1 MQDGVHGTYAEY
13 TPVTAGKLM
22 PVPDAL
28 SLQVATAA
36 LTLTLTRTRTR
47 TRTQTL
53 TLTNPTPNQVA
64 TAAAVQGLTAHY
76 LVHDSYPLRAGQW
89 CLVHAAAGGTG
100 QWI

>member
-36 LTLTLTRTRTR
+36 
-47 TRTQTL
+47 
-53 TLTNPTPNQVA
+53 TNPNPNPNPNPNA
-64 TAAAVQGLTAHY
+64 
-76 LVHDSYPLRAGQW
+76 DPNPN
-89 CLVHAAAGGTG
+89 
-100 QWI
+100 

>member
-1 MQDGVHGTYAEY
+1 MHGTYAEY

-36 LTLTLTRTRTR
+36 
-47 TRTQTL
+47 
-53 TLTNPTPNQVA
+53 
-64 TAAAVQGLTAHY
+64 AVQGLTAHY
-76 LVHDSYPLRAGQW
+76 LVHDSYPLREGQW